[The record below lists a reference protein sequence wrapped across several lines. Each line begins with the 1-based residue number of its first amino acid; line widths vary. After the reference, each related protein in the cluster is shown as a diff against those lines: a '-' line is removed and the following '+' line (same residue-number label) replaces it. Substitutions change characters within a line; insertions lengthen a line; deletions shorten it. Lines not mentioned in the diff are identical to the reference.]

1 MANLWMFVLGLAITI
16 LTSALVVTYLRP
28 SLAQLLTDLCGSQ
41 ERAAFWTAF
50 STITIGSVPLIFALA
65 DVPTTSAS
73 PLLQIADQLK
83 WGLIGM
89 VLSVL
94 VLGWVLRGFIT
105 RQLPRAEGKS

>member
-16 LTSALVVTYLRP
+16 LTSALVVKYLRP

-50 STITIGSVPLIFALA
+50 STITIASVPLIFALA
-65 DVPTTSAS
+65 DVPTTGAS

-105 RQLPRAEGKS
+105 KQLPRAEGKS